1 MSQSEKTL
9 LSLRQQILRGDL
21 KPGQRLLELQLCQD
35 FNVSR
40 TPVRFALFKLEEEG
54 LLEPLPTAG
63 FKVRSFSE
71 DDIKDA
77 IDFRGMVEGAAARK
91 IAENGVDTQR
101 LYQLKLT
108 IEAIDE
114 ILEPELSTEETFT
127 RFVELNREFHEQLLE
142 LSDSFVLQ
150 RMHKRAISLPFASPN
165 AMVEAQATQP
175 TTRSMLIIAQGH
187 HRSLLGALEKGEGA
201 RAEAIGREHARLA
214 FEHLISV
221 MKTRTNMRIIP
232 GASLVPS
239 LNLNSH

>member
-21 KPGQRLLELQLCQD
+21 EPGQRLLEVQLCKE

-40 TPVRFALFKLEEEG
+40 TPVRFDLFNLEEEG
-54 LLEPLPTAG
+54 ILEPLPNAG

-71 DDIKDA
+71 EDIKDA

-91 IAENGVDTQR
+91 IAENGIDTQR
-101 LYQLKLT
+101 IVQLKLI
-108 IEAIDE
+108 IEAIDKILQPE
-114 ILEPELSTEETFT
+114 ISTEESFT
-127 RFVELNREFHEQLLE
+127 RFVELNREFHERLLE
-142 LSDSFVLQ
+142 MSDSFVLQ

-165 AMVEAQATQP
+165 AMVEAQATLP

-187 HRSLLGALEKGEGA
+187 HRSLLDAIEKGEGA

-214 FEHLISV
+214 FEHLMKV
-221 MKTRTNMRIIP
+221 MKAKSNKINIP
-232 GASLVPS
+232 GAALVSS
-239 LNLNSH
+239 LNLSS